1 MYRDFTGR
9 NCWGKVAAHMFER
22 FTDQARRAVVLAQEE
37 SRLLGHDYVGC
48 EHLLLGLIQE
58 DTGAAATV
66 LKASGVTYAAALRQV
81 EETVGRGQG
90 QPSGR
95 IPFTP
100 QSKKAL
106 QLSLREAI
114 KLGDNYIDTE
124 HLLLGLLHQGE
135 GPAIGVL
142 MRLGA
147 DPAQV
152 GRQLTRTVYARGRGT
167 DDSRPAR
174 SAVKG
179 GAKRKLLAEI
189 LAHVESIES
198 RLTAVEQR
206 IGAGPDVR
214 DLDRQLMELGRDK
227 ESAIAAQDFEQAAGL
242 RDREKDLLAE
252 RAARQREWASA
263 HEDVP
268 SLTEQ
273 VERLRAVLRQHGIE
287 PHGGAA

>member
-1 MYRDFTGR
+1 
-9 NCWGKVAAHMFER
+9 MFER
-22 FTDQARRAVVLAQEE
+22 FTDKSRRAVVLAQEE
-37 SRLLGHDYVGC
+37 SRLLGHDHVGT

-58 DTGAAATV
+58 DTGTAATV
-66 LKASGVTYAAALRQV
+66 LKASGVTYAAARRQV
-81 EETVGRGQG
+81 EESVERGQG

-114 KLGDNYIDTE
+114 KLGDNYIGTE
-124 HLLLGLLHQGE
+124 HLLLGLIREGE

-142 MRLGA
+142 IGLGA
-147 DPAQV
+147 DPAQI
-152 GRQLTRTVYARGRGT
+152 GRQVTRAAAYARGRGT
-167 DDSRPAR
+167 DDARPALQ
-174 SAVKG
+174 AVKG
-179 GAKRKLLAEI
+179 GTKREVLAEI
-189 LAHVESIES
+189 LARVESIET

-214 DLDRQLMELGRDK
+214 DLDSQLMQLGRDK
-227 ESAIAAQDFEQAAGL
+227 EAAIAAQDFERAAAL

-268 SLTEQ
+268 SLSEQ
-273 VERLRAVLRQHGIE
+273 IERLRAVLRQHGIE
-287 PHGGAA
+287 PHDGVA

>member
-1 MYRDFTGR
+1 
-9 NCWGKVAAHMFER
+9 MFER
-22 FTDQARRAVVLAQEE
+22 FTDKSRRAVVLAQEE
-37 SRLLGHDYVGC
+37 SRLLGHDHVGT

-58 DTGAAATV
+58 DTGTAATV
-66 LKASGVTYAAALRQV
+66 LKASGVTYAAARRQV
-81 EETVGRGQG
+81 EESVERGQG

-114 KLGDNYIDTE
+114 KLGDNYIGTE
-124 HLLLGLLHQGE
+124 HLLLGLIREGE

-142 MRLGA
+142 IGLGA
-147 DPAQV
+147 DPAQI
-152 GRQLTRTVYARGRGT
+152 GRQVTRAAAYARGRGT
-167 DDSRPAR
+167 DDARPALQ
-174 SAVKG
+174 AVKG
-179 GAKRKLLAEI
+179 GTKREVLAEI
-189 LAHVESIES
+189 LARVESIET
-198 RLTAVEQR
+198 RLNAAEQR

-214 DLDRQLMELGRDK
+214 DLDSQLMQLGREK
-227 ESAIAAQDFEQAAGL
+227 ESAIAAQDFERAAAL

-268 SLTEQ
+268 SLSEQ
-273 VERLRAVLRQHGIE
+273 IERLRAVLRQHGIE
-287 PHGGAA
+287 PHDGVA